1 MQIITTADIFVAQSS
16 FTEKDIVKAAG
27 FRWHGYE
34 CKSNCP
40 ACKKGLEHKIWW
52 TDDAEKAAKL
62 IEYADESTKQRLEK
76 IAKQLDETL
85 IASRATDLNIEIP
98 APDGLAYM
106 PFQKA
111 GIAFA
116 SSRPSTL
123 IGDEPGLGKT
133 IQALGVI
140 NLDPAIRKVLI
151 VCPASL
157 RLNWQRESEKWLIE
171 KRTIA
176 ISSTSGVPVAD
187 IVIVNWDILAKLS
200 APMENITFDLLI
212 ADEAH
217 FAKNS
222 KAKRSKALYSIQAKR
237 KIFLTGT
244 AIVNRP
250 IEIFP
255 LINSLDAKRWPNFFG
270 FAKRYANAHHNGYGW
285 DFSGAA
291 NLDELQDKL
300 RSTILIRRLK
310 ADVLTELPAKRR
322 QVIELPANGASAF
335 IERERIMEARRE
347 ETMIRLRA
355 QIEIAKASNDPT
367 AYDTAVDNL
376 TNGARLAFEEIA
388 RVRHDTAVAK
398 IPAIVAHIKDLIE
411 EDGYKV
417 VCMCHHRDVQD
428 ALMKELGSV
437 AVLHRGGMN
446 DADKQVSVDRFQN
459 DSTIQVFVGSILASG
474 VGITLTKSS
483 HVVFAELDW
492 VPGNVTQAEDR
503 VHRIGQTDSVL
514 VQHLVLEGSIDSRM
528 AKTLIAKQSVIDAA
542 LDTRPEDRIQQIE
555 IEEPKKEKASSADT
569 TREMIATEA
578 LLITDDQIV
587 AIHSILCILAGL
599 DKDHAAGKNDI
610 GFNKIDSKIGHDL
623 AERRTLTPKQ
633 AALGRRIAKKYHR
646 QIPVDLM
653 EASGAN

>member
-1 MQIITTADIFVAQSS
+1 MQIITTADVFVAHSS
-16 FTEKDIVKAAG
+16 FTEKEIVKNAG
-27 FRWHGYE
+27 FLWHGYE
-34 CKSNCP
+34 CKKNCP
-40 ACKKGLEHKIWW
+40 ACKKGLEHKVWW

-62 IEYADESTKQRLEK
+62 IDYADFPTKERLES
-76 IAKQLDETL
+76 IAKELSETQ
-85 IASRATDLNIEIP
+85 IASRAVDLDIEIP
-98 APDGLAYM
+98 VPDGLSYM

-140 NLDPAIRKVLI
+140 NLDSSIRKVLI

-157 RLNWQRESEKWLIE
+157 RLNWKRESEKWLIE
-171 KRTIA
+171 RKTVAIA
-176 ISSTSGVPVAD
+176 STAGVPAAD

-200 APMENITFDLLI
+200 TKLEGTTFDLLI

-217 FAKNS
+217 FAKNG
-222 KAKRSKALYSIQAKR
+222 KAKRSKALYSLNAKR

-255 LINSLDAKRWPNFFG
+255 LINSLDPKRWPSFFC
-270 FAKRYANAHHNGYGW
+270 FAKRYANAYHNGFGW

-291 NLDELQDKL
+291 HLDELQDKL

-322 QVIELPANGASAF
+322 QIIELSPSGAAGL
-335 IERERIMEARRE
+335 IERERQIEARRE
-347 ETMIRLRA
+347 ETMTRLHA
-355 QIEIAKASNDPT
+355 QLELAKASDDPT
-367 AYDTAVDNL
+367 AYDEAVDNL

-411 EDGYKV
+411 DGDYSV
-417 VCMCHHRDVQD
+417 VCMCHHHDVQD
-428 ALMKELGSV
+428 ALVEELGSV

-446 DADKQVSVDRFQN
+446 DADKQESVDRFQN
-459 DSTIQVFVGSILASG
+459 DPTVQVFIGSILASG
-474 VGITLTKSS
+474 VGITLTRSS

-542 LDTRPEDRIQQIE
+542 LDTRLEDREVQIE
-555 IEEPKKEKASSADT
+555 IEPRKQRASSADT
-569 TREMIATEA
+569 TREMIAAEA
-578 LLITDDQIV
+578 LLITDDQIA

-599 DKDHAAGKNDI
+599 DQDHAAGKNDI

-623 AERRTLTPKQ
+623 AGRRTLTPKQ